1 MHTCIMAALFLVGYH
16 ANHTVIGWFWEVV
29 ESYTIEQK
37 LKLLQFVIG
46 TSSIPFEGF
55 RALRGSNSIQPF
67 TIDILDRRSGKA
79 PLPMYVPEISGVPHC
94 YPPLPPPSPSLPP
107 PPPPPSLPSSLP
119 LSLRAHTCFNR
130 LDLPRYRSKEDLRQ
144 KLTLAIEECETFEN
158 A

>member
-16 ANHTVIGWFWEVV
+16 ANHAVIGWFWEVV

-79 PLPMYVPEISGVPHC
+79 PLPMYVPEISGVLTGVLTVTPLSL
-94 YPPLPPPSPSLPP
+94 LPPP
-107 PPPPPSLPSSLP
+107 PSSLP
-119 LSLRAHTCFNR
+119 LPAFLPPSLPPF
-130 LDLPRYRSKEDLRQ
+130 LPPSLPQ
-144 KLTLAIEECETFEN
+144 SSHVFQ
-158 A
+158 